1 MRITICIIISG
12 ITIAIR
18 IFIDGE
24 DIIAI
29 VIVVKVVC

>member
-1 MRITICIIISG
+1 MRISVRIIISG
-12 ITIAIR
+12 IPIAIR

-29 VIVVKVVC
+29 VIGVQVIC